1 MANKK
6 PWGGRFTAATSS
18 LVEQF
23 TESISFDRILA
34 PYDIRASIAHCRML
48 GRQGIIEQRDARRIE
63 KALRGIGREIESGTL
78 SMDARCEDIHMC
90 IEARLIEKIGP
101 AGGRLHTA
109 RSRNDQV
116 ATAVSLY
123 LRDAVLHTLSL
134 LAVLDRALL
143 GLARDN
149 LDVLLPGF
157 THMQH
162 AQPVLLA
169 HHLLAY
175 HEMFMRDCE
184 RLESCYQRVNRL
196 PLGAGALAGT
206 PYPVD
211 RRYVAAQLGYPVV
224 TANSMDTV
232 SDRDTLIEFSSAA
245 ALVMMHVS
253 RFCEELII
261 WSTPEFGFVD
271 IADAFCTGS
280 SIMPQKKNPD
290 VPEIVRGKTGRVY
303 GNLVALL
310 TLMKSLPLTYNRD
323 LQEDKE
329 PLFDTVQTV
338 QGCLRVF
345 APMLAQLRFNR
356 EAMAAAAQSGFL
368 TATDLA
374 DYLVRRGMPFRSAH
388 EVVGRIVARCEKT
401 GGKLE
406 DLDLRELQ
414 VFSPQIGGDALRC
427 LSCESSV
434 ADRCSEGGT
443 APARVRAA
451 LRAALR
457 LLARRERFVEREQEN
472 INVLSKG

>member
-1 MANKK
+1 MAHKK
-6 PWGGRFTAATSS
+6 PWGGRFSGTTST

-23 TESISFDRILA
+23 TESISFDRALA

-48 GRQGIIEQRDARRIE
+48 GRQGIIAQRDVRRIE
-63 KALRGIGREIESGTL
+63 KALLEIGREIDAGSL
-78 SMDARCEDIHMC
+78 SMDPRCEDIHMC

-101 AGGRLHTA
+101 VGGRLHTA

-116 ATAVSLY
+116 ATDMSLY
-123 LRDAVLHTLSL
+123 MRDAVLNTLGL
-134 LAVLDRALL
+134 LAALDRALID
-143 GLARDN
+143 LARGHS
-149 LDVLLPGF
+149 DVVLPGF

-175 HEMFMRDCE
+175 HEMLMRDCE
-184 RLESCYQRVNRL
+184 RLESCYARVNRL

-211 RRYVAAQLGYPVV
+211 RRFVAAQLGYPTV

-232 SDRDTLIEFSSAA
+232 SDRDSLIEFCSAA
-245 ALVMMHVS
+245 ALIMMHLS

-290 VPEIVRGKTGRVY
+290 VPEIVRGKTARVY
-303 GNLVALL
+303 GNLMALL
-310 TLMKSLPLTYNRD
+310 TLMKALPLTYNRD

-329 PLFDTVQTV
+329 RLFDTVTTV
-338 QGCLRVF
+338 QACLRVF
-345 APMLAQLRFNR
+345 APMLACLRFNR
-356 EAMAAAAQSGFL
+356 EAMGAAARSGFL

-374 DYLVRRGMPFRSAH
+374 DYLVRQRMPFRSAH
-388 EVVGRIVARCEKT
+388 EIVGRIVAHCEKT
-401 GGKLE
+401 GTYLW
-406 DLDLRELQ
+406 DMDACALQ
-414 VFSPQIGGDALRC
+414 AFSPAFGVDALAC
-427 LSCESSV
+427 LSIEASINARRSQ
-434 ADRCSEGGT
+434 GGT
-443 APARVRAA
+443 APVRVRSALNAA
-451 LRAALR
+451 DR
-457 LLARRERFVEREQEN
+457 LLARRQRFVERE
-472 INVLSKG
+472 LKKTTPGS

>member
-1 MANKK
+1 MGNKK
-6 PWGGRFTAATSS
+6 PWGGRFKGATSAV
-18 LVEQF
+18 VEQF
-23 TESISFDRILA
+23 TESISFDHVLA

-48 GRQGIIEQRDARRIE
+48 GRQGIISQREASRIE
-63 KALRGIGREIESGTL
+63 KALREIGREIAAGTL
-78 SMDARCEDIHMC
+78 AMDPRCEDIHMC

-101 AGGRLHTA
+101 VGGKLHTG

-116 ATAVSLY
+116 ATDVSLY
-123 LRDAVLHTLSL
+123 LRDAVLSTLEL
-134 LAVLDRALL
+134 LTGLDRALVR
-143 GLARDN
+143 LAREN
-149 LDVLLPGF
+149 LDAVLPGF
-157 THMQH
+157 THLQH

-211 RRYVAAQLGYPVV
+211 RRYVAAQLGYPTV

-232 SDRDTLIEFSSAA
+232 SDRDHLIEFCSAA
-245 ALVMMHVS
+245 ALIMMHLS

-261 WSTPEFGFVD
+261 WSTPEFRFVD

-303 GNLVALL
+303 GNLMALL
-310 TLMKSLPLTYNRD
+310 TLMKALPLSYNRD

-329 PLFDTVQTV
+329 RLFDTVKTV
-338 QGCLRVF
+338 QGCLKVF

-356 EAMAAAAQSGFL
+356 EAMAAAVQGGFL

-374 DYLVRRGMPFRSAH
+374 DYLAQRGMPFRSAH
-388 EVVGRIVARCEKT
+388 EVVGRIVGHCEKA
-401 GGKLE
+401 GISLW
-406 DLDLRELQ
+406 DLDLRALQ
-414 VFSPQIGGDALRC
+414 KFSPAFAPDALAVPF
-427 LSCESSV
+427 S
-434 ADRCSEGGT
+434 
-443 APARVRAA
+443 
-451 LRAALR
+451 
-457 LLARRERFVEREQEN
+457 
-472 INVLSKG
+472 

>member
-1 MANKK
+1 MKNKK
-6 PWGGRFTAATSS
+6 PWGGRFKGATSA

-23 TESISFDRILA
+23 TESISFDRVLA

-48 GRQGIIEQRDARRIE
+48 GRQGIIAQRDVRRIE
-63 KALRGIGREIESGTL
+63 KALCEIAREIEAGRL
-78 SMDARCEDIHMC
+78 CMDARFEDIHMC

-101 AGGRLHTA
+101 VGGKLHTA

-116 ATAVSLY
+116 ATDVSLY
-123 LRDAVLHTLSL
+123 LREAVLNTLSM
-134 LAVLDRALL
+134 LADLDQALID
-143 GLARDN
+143 LAREHCDCI
-149 LDVLLPGF
+149 LPGF

-175 HEMFMRDCE
+175 HEMFARDCE
-184 RLESCYQRVNRL
+184 RLQSCYQRVNRL

-211 RRYVAAQLGYPVV
+211 RRYVAQQLGYPVV

-232 SDRDTLIEFSSAA
+232 SDRDTLIEFGSIAA
-245 ALVMMHVS
+245 IVMMHLS
-253 RFCEELII
+253 RLSEELIV
-261 WSTPEFGFVD
+261 WSTPEFGFVE

-303 GNLVALL
+303 GNLMALL
-310 TLMKSLPLTYNRD
+310 TLMKALPLTYNRD

-329 PLFDTVQTV
+329 RLFDTVTTV

-345 APMLAQLRFNR
+345 APLLAQLRFNR
-356 EAMAAAAQSGFL
+356 KAMGAAARGGFL

-374 DYLVRRGMPFRSAH
+374 DYLVRQGMPFRSAH
-388 EVVGRIVARCEKT
+388 EISGRIVAHCEK
-401 GGKLE
+401 KALRLDE
-406 DLDLRELQ
+406 LDLGALRK
-414 VFSPQIGGDALRC
+414 FSTAFSADALAC
-427 LSCESSV
+427 LSLEASV
-434 ADRCSEGGT
+434 GSRRSEGGT
-443 APARVRAA
+443 APSRVRAA
-451 LRAALR
+451 ARAALR
-457 LLARRERFVEREQEN
+457 QCARHRQFAERELKK
-472 INVLSKG
+472 IMCS